1 MPGSQCSQS
10 RRSCAIF
17 RATPRPIAY
26 AVLAGAVALFSPA
39 VSAQQLK
46 AVTAWDKSLA
56 FNDMFV
62 EWTKRVTQRSGGK
75 LRMDVIGGPEVY
87 PSFEQLEP
95 LKRNVF
101 SAMIT
106 STAYV
111 AGALPEVNATWFGF
125 GATPAQMREAGLV
138 ELLDKIAREKAGV
151 TVIGFPLQMRF
162 NVFLA
167 KPIQKAELAGFKLRS
182 TPIYD
187 PVLKGLGAAT
197 VTVQP
202 AELLTALESGIVDGF
217 AWPAVMVTG
226 PGYARAIKFKVT
238 PNWWIGTDIVL
249 MNAQAFDALAPEM
262 KKLLV
267 DTMREIERETP
278 AYFEAKEKAEDA
290 LLAKA
295 NVKNIELS
303 GADLE
308 RIKKLHW
315 EEGTKAFLL
324 SRSPKY
330 GQQLKDLMA
339 KFAPK

>member
-1 MPGSQCSQS
+1 MI
-10 RRSCAIF
+10 RSHSFASVL
-17 RATPRPIAY
+17 
-26 AVLAGAVALFSPA
+26 AVGLAGALTLFGSA
-39 VSAQQLK
+39 ADAQQLK
-46 AVTAWDKSLA
+46 AVTAWDRNLA

-75 LRMDVIGGPEVY
+75 LKLDVIGGPEVY
-87 PSFEQLEP
+87 PAFEQLEP

-101 SAMIT
+101 SAVIT

-111 AGALPEVNATWFGF
+111 AGALPELNATWFGF
-125 GATPAQMREAGLV
+125 GATPAQLREAGLV
-138 ELLDKIAREKAGV
+138 EALDKITREKAGV

-167 KPIQKAELAGFKLRS
+167 KPVQKADLTGFKVRS
-182 TPIYD
+182 TPIYE

-202 AELLTALESGIVDGF
+202 AELLTALESGVVDGF
-217 AWPAVMVTG
+217 AWPALMVTA

-238 PNWWIGTDIVL
+238 PNWWIGTDIAM
-249 MNAQAFDALAPEM
+249 MNAQAFDALSPDM

-278 AYFEAKEKAEDA
+278 GHFEGKEKIEDG

-295 NVKNIELS
+295 NVKNIELP
-303 GADLE
+303 AAEVE
-308 RIKKLHW
+308 RIKKIHW
-315 EEGTKAFLL
+315 EEGTKTFLL